1 MKIAVDAMGGDYAP
15 HAIVEGAIQ
24 ASQEFQ
30 VKVILFGRKHV
41 IAKHLA
47 GFNYDPELVEIFHC
61 SEFAGMAESPSW
73 IFRWKKDASIR
84 VACEQVKSGAA
95 DAVVS
100 AGNTGAAVA
109 AAMFIMGRIPGIER
123 PAIAAS
129 LPTPGGMVILSDVG
143 ANMDSKPTHLV
154 QFAIMSSAFT
164 RLVHGIEYPRV
175 GLLNV
180 GQENSKGNIAVKKAF
195 KLLLQ
200 TQLNFIGNVEGK
212 DIFSGQADVIIC
224 DGFVGNI
231 SLKLTEGLSDSLND
245 FFSQEFGKAC
255 EHGNN
260 LFIKQAFDNF
270 KNRFDY
276 TQYGGAPL
284 LGVNGTVI
292 ICHGSSSAKAIKNAI
307 ALAISLTAK
316 KSNTYLERMLR
327 ENNEQLILQ
336 KGQASNVWQQF
347 KDRMAR

>member
-24 ASQEFQ
+24 AAQEFQ

-47 GFNYDPELVEIFHC
+47 EFNYDPALVEIFHC
-61 SEFAGMAESPSW
+61 SEVAGMAESPSW

-109 AAMFIMGRIPGIER
+109 AAMFIMGRIQGVER

-129 LPTPGGMVILSDVG
+129 LPAPGGMVILSDVG
-143 ANMDSKPTHLV
+143 ANMDSKSAHLV

-164 RLVHGIEYPRV
+164 RLINGIEYPRV

-180 GQENSKGNIAVKKAF
+180 GQENSKGNLAVKKAF

-212 DIFSGQADVIIC
+212 DVFSGLADVIIC

-245 FFSQEFGKAC
+245 FFNQEFSKAC

-260 LFIKQAFDNF
+260 LLIKQAFDNF

-276 TQYGGAPL
+276 IQYGGAPL

-316 KSNTYLERMLR
+316 KSNTYFERKLK
-327 ENNEQLILQ
+327 ENQEQLILQ
-336 KGQASNVWQQF
+336 KGETSNVWRQF
-347 KDRMAR
+347 KDRMVR